1 MSAKRDYYEVL
12 GVSRDA
18 SLEEIKRAYRRLAKK
33 HHPDRNKDNPKEAE
47 AKFIEVSEA
56 YEVLSDPEKRQRYDT
71 FGHAGVA
78 SDFGPGG
85 FDFFRNFTHFDDIR
99 DLFSDLLGFG
109 GFETG
114 TIFERL
120 FNFGRRSRGW
130 GEEPSWRSAPRRGA
144 DLGYNLEIELEDVLT
159 GLEKEIEYYTR
170 VKCEECDGTG
180 AKSKDDIVQCPTC
193 HGTGQ
198 IRQERRTPFG
208 YVATVSTCNQCG
220 GTGQQIK
227 KKCSVCKGE
236 GVVPKPRKIKIK
248 IPPGVETGHSLKVR
262 RGGEAGEAGAE
273 PGDLYVN
280 IQVRPHKLFKRYNS
294 HIILEKELDFTQAAL
309 GDEIEVP
316 TLDGVA
322 KLKIP
327 KGTQPG
333 TIFRLKKKGL
343 TLLGGGKRG
352 DMHVVVN
359 IKVPEKLTK
368 EQEELLRKFAELSK

>member
-18 SLEEIKRAYRRLAKK
+18 SPEEIKRAYRRLAKK
-33 HHPDRNKDNPKEAE
+33 YHPDRNKDNPKEAE

-56 YEVLSDPEKRQRYDT
+56 YEVLSNPEKRQRYDT

-208 YVATVSTCNQCG
+208 YVATVSACNQCG

-227 KKCSVCKGE
+227 KKCSVCKGG

-262 RGGEAGEAGAE
+262 GGGEAGEAGAE

-309 GDEIEVP
+309 GGEIEVP

-343 TLLGGGKRG
+343 TPLGRGKRG